1 MYFNSQFSK
10 YLEEKNRHN
19 SEATTEF
26 NILPEL

>member
-1 MYFNSQFSK
+1 MCFNRQFSK

-19 SEATTEF
+19 SEAAAEF